1 MNDIINKRGLRMKT
15 RISHVNGKYDLETSA
30 DLCEVFCV
38 PTGESSR
45 ELFESGWLPA
55 GNDEWYQCR
64 SARVKLNPISGNRR
78 RKLKKIKVSNDGD
91 YIEILENV
99 KHLYPSVVFG
109 EVKNALSKPHEI
121 YYFNDDVFS
130 ILNWYDDI
138 PYVPVLLGGR
148 LDKTGVT
155 PIVHYYFID
164 KLVGNNYPYLYIS
177 EWYEQFHY
185 KSKLPG
191 FEWWNGENWVTK

>member
-1 MNDIINKRGLRMKT
+1 MKT

-78 RKLKKIKVSNDGD
+78 RKLKMHYQNHTKFTISMMMFF
-91 YIEILENV
+91 
-99 KHLYPSVVFG
+99 LY
-109 EVKNALSKPHEI
+109 
-121 YYFNDDVFS
+121 
-130 ILNWYDDI
+130 
-138 PYVPVLLGGR
+138 
-148 LDKTGVT
+148 
-155 PIVHYYFID
+155 
-164 KLVGNNYPYLYIS
+164 
-177 EWYEQFHY
+177 
-185 KSKLPG
+185 
-191 FEWWNGENWVTK
+191 